1 MTVFGRASF
10 SCALGAAAQLLPLTA
25 SADELVIR
33 RAGAHPDYVFEA
45 EPHLVLGFIDPPG
58 PDVDEDFGIGPGFR
72 GTIEIVDNGFV
83 PSINNSV
90 GVGFGLDWVFYSDVR
105 RCRGPGPRGV
115 CEITGQDVNYFWLP
129 IVLQWN
135 FWLSEQWS
143 VFGEPGFG
151 FRIVDPG
158 DDKFQFIVLY
168 AGGRWRFAERMALT
182 MRAGYPTF
190 SVGVSFLL

>member
-1 MTVFGRASF
+1 VTALGRATLS
-10 SCALGAAAQLLPLTA
+10 SALGSALLSLAWPAT
-25 SADELVIR
+25 ADELVIR

-72 GTIEIVDNGFV
+72 GTIKIVDNGFV

-90 GVGFGLDWVFYSDVR
+90 GIGFGLDWVRYANVR
-105 RCRGPGPRGV
+105 RCHAGPNGV
-115 CEITGQDVNYFWLP
+115 CEIFGQDVNYFWIP
-129 IVLQWN
+129 VVLQWN

-143 VFGEPGFG
+143 VFGEPGAA

-158 DDKFQFIVLY
+158 DDKVQFIVLY
-168 AGGRWRFAERMALT
+168 AGGRWHFSDRMTLT